1 MLKVI
6 GFSLTMLTLVVTVSS
21 FKQGYNLPESIA
33 RGKDLYVTYCQNC
46 HSADGNGQPG
56 AMPPLANADYMKN
69 SAKTLINVILQGQ
82 SGEVTVN
89 GTTYNNPMPAQSYLT
104 DDQIADILNYTKNTW
119 GNKSTNAIK
128 PAQVK
133 QARG

>member
-1 MLKVI
+1 MLKAI
-6 GFSLTMLTLVVTVSS
+6 GFSLTVLTLIITLTS

-33 RGKDLYVTYCQNC
+33 RGKDLYVTWCQNC

-56 AMPPLANADYMKN
+56 AMPPLVNTEYLKKP
-69 SAKTLINVILQGQ
+69 AKTLINLILLGQ
-82 SGEVTVN
+82 NGEITVN
-89 GTTYNNPMPAQSYLT
+89 GTTYNNIMPAQSYLT
-104 DDQIADILNYTKNTW
+104 DGQIADILNYIKNAW
-119 GNKSTNAIK
+119 GNKSSLAIK